1 MTKKKKGN
9 NKTTT
14 SLWVIVV
21 LAIVIYVAQM
31 LAQENK
37 PQHQEKYTELE
48 NIIIPEGM
56 TNETH
61 TYTGFT
67 VYFNKDTHIPNCTAY
82 ELTCKET
89 QGDVPRAKSFLED
102 PNLEGSATHYDYTY
116 SGYDRGHMVPAG
128 DMKWNEQAM
137 QECFYMTNIIPQKK
151 ALNSGAWNKL
161 EQKIRNW
168 AERDSALIVIT
179 GPIVKPEDL
188 ANTIGDI
195 NVVVPGNIFKVVLA
209 PYVTPMRAI
218 AFVYPNEKAK
228 GGLDKHVV
236 SVDAVEEATG
246 MDFFSVL
253 PDDIETVIESTSDL
267 NQWNMH

>member
-1 MTKKKKGN
+1 MAKKKKG
-9 NKTTT
+9 KKMWRGF
-14 SLWVIVV
+14 LAVLVAIIIVDV
-21 LAIVIYVAQM
+21 VQM
-31 LAQENK
+31 IASDINSSV
-37 PQHQEKYTELE
+37 
-48 NIIIPEGM
+48 NINTNGIERVIIPEGM

-82 ELTCKET
+82 ELTRQEI
-89 QGDVPRAKSFLED
+89 QGDVPRAKNFLED

-128 DMKWNEQAM
+128 DMKWDEQAM
-137 QECFYMTNIIPQKK
+137 LECFYMTNIVPQKK

-168 AERDSALIVIT
+168 AERDSALIILT

-195 NVVVPGNIFKVVLA
+195 NVVVPGSLFKIVLT
-209 PYVTPMRAI
+209 PYTTPMRAI
-218 AFVYPNEKAK
+218 AFIYPNEKAK

-253 PDDIETVIESTSDL
+253 PDDVETMLESSSDL
-267 NQWNMH
+267 NLWNHH

>member
-1 MTKKKKGN
+1 MAKKKKGN
-9 NKTTT
+9 NKTAT

-56 TNETH
+56 TKN
-61 TYTGFT
+61 
-67 VYFNKDTHIPNCTAY
+67 
-82 ELTCKET
+82 
-89 QGDVPRAKSFLED
+89 FLED

-168 AERDSALIVIT
+168 AERDSALIVLT

-218 AFVYPNEKAK
+218 AFIYPNEKAK

-253 PDDIETVIESTSDL
+253 PDDVETVIESTSDL